1 MIRTGRMTPT
11 RRAALAMALASCM
24 GLGSLA
30 AQAQTTLR
38 IGTGQAAAELQ
49 NVILQEVAD
58 KVKARTGGKLM
69 LQLFPGGQ
77 LGSER
82 DVHEQVKMGA
92 PILTVVDSGYFANYS
107 TKDVGILS
115 APFVFKDFNEV
126 TRVLNSDVAR
136 EWLAAGEKNNIKMLA
151 FNWYFGERNII
162 GRKLYPKVADLAQVK
177 FRLAPI
183 PIYIDSFKALGVSP
197 VTLDFAEVYSALQQG
212 VVEAAEGPTGSL
224 FASKLYEAA
233 PNITLTGHVKQVLG
247 IMMHKQVFDALPADQ
262 KTILVEEM
270 RAGGERY
277 SKQSANRVKDL
288 RAEMEKAGTKFA
300 TADIEGY
307 KAAVLPMYSAY
318 KDWSPGLLARVR
330 KIADGK

>member
-1 MIRTGRMTPT
+1 MTMT
-11 RRAALAMALASCM
+11 RRTAFAVT
-24 GLGSLA
+24 LA
-30 AQAQTTLR
+30 ATFCLGVFEATAQTTLR

-58 KVKARTGGKLM
+58 RVKSRTDGKL
-69 LQLFPGGQ
+69 LLELFPGGQ

-115 APFVFKDFNEV
+115 APFVFKDFEEV
-126 TRVLNSDVAR
+126 TRVLNSELAH
-136 EWLAAGEKNNIKMLA
+136 EWLAEGENNNIKMLA
-151 FNWYFGERNII
+151 FNWYFGERHII
-162 GRKLYPKVADLAQVK
+162 GQKLFPKVADLSQVK

-183 PIYIDSFKALGVSP
+183 PIYIDSFKALGVAP

-212 VVEAAEGPTGSL
+212 VVDAAEGPTGSL
-224 FASKLYEAA
+224 FSSKLYEAA

-247 IMMHKQVFDALPADQ
+247 IMMNKQVFETLPADQ
-262 KTILVEEM
+262 QEVLLDEM

-277 SKQSANRVKDL
+277 SKQSADRVAEL
-288 RAEMEKAGTKFA
+288 RAEMEKAGTKFMN
-300 TADIEGY
+300 ADVEGY
-307 KAAVLPMYSAY
+307 KAAVLPMYSNY
-318 KDWSPGLLARVR
+318 KDWSAGLIDRVR
-330 KIADGK
+330 KIAAGQ

>member
-1 MIRTGRMTPT
+1 MKIT
-11 RRAALAMALASCM
+11 RRFALTVMTAVGACLGASATM
-24 GLGSLA
+24 
-30 AQAQTTLR
+30 AQTTLR

-58 KVKARTGGKLM
+58 KVKSRTNGKLI

-115 APFVFKDFNEV
+115 APFVFKSFDEV
-126 TRVLNSDVAR
+126 TRLLNSSLAK
-136 EWLAAGEKNNIKMLA
+136 EWLALGEKNNIKMLA

-162 GRKLYPKVADLAQVK
+162 GRKLYPKVADLSQVK

-183 PIYIDSFKALGVSP
+183 PIYIDSFKALGVAP

-212 VVEAAEGPTGSL
+212 VVDAAEGPTGSL

-247 IMMHKQVFDALPADQ
+247 IMMNKSVFDKLPADQ
-262 KTILVEEM
+262 QKILVEEM
-270 RAGGERY
+270 QAGGARY
-277 SKQSANRVKDL
+277 SKQGADRVADL
-288 RAEMEKAGTKFA
+288 RAQMEKAGTKFVQ
-300 TADIEGY
+300 ADIEGY
-307 KAAVLPMYSAY
+307 KAAVLPMYSKY
-318 KDWSPGLLARVR
+318 KDWSAGLYDRVR
-330 KIADGK
+330 KIVAGQ